1 MSNRAPNNRDTL
13 LVGREHEIENI
24 EIALNLFGEL
34 QELVCPLMGLSKSRV
49 LADNALDMVD

>member
-1 MSNRAPNNRDTL
+1 MSNRAPNNRDAL

-24 EIALNLFGEL
+24 EIALNFLGEL
-34 QELVCPLMGLSKSRV
+34 QELVCPLVGLSKSGV